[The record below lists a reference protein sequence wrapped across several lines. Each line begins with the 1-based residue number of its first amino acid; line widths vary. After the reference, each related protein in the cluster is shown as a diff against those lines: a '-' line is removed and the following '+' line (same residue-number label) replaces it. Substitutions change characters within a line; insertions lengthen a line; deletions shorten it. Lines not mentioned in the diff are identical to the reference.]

1 MRGTGTAVRTLT
13 VVRAALGVCGVAL
26 GAVGVWQLV
35 ALTGPETPR
44 RVAVWLAGAAVVHDA
59 LLAPLVL
66 AVGWLVR
73 RLPAAVG
80 AAVAGAAG
88 AAALAAV
95 RRRSVAVSLA
105 VLTAVTVAAM
115 LAGTL
120 SVARTLVLND
130 PDDPDDDVFTQ
141 EVRWDRGDH
150 PTFYGPEGWGD
161 AFCAAVTG

>member
-73 RLPAAVG
+73 RLPAAGVVRG
-80 AAVAGAAG
+80 GLVVAGC
-88 AAALAAV
+88 
-95 RRRSVAVSLA
+95 A
-105 VLTAVTVAAM
+105 VLVALPA
-115 LAGTL
+115 LLRPGEPANP
-120 SVARTLVLND
+120 SVLPLDYPRGLLLVLG
-130 PDDPDDDVFTQ
+130 VT
-141 EVRWDRGDH
+141 
-150 PTFYGPEGWGD
+150 
-161 AFCAAVTG
+161 AAVTCLLWLRAVAVGRRRAAQAGRRSARNGRS